1 MAIGKASVVRTVNR
15 FDRNADAGSAGESRI
30 RKVTEGKADEA
41 RPVALNQL
49 GDGKLSFRMVVR
61 IKQWQARARRRP
73 VPKGK
78 VFVEKLVHLA
88 TWHAPDF
95 GPQTGL
101 KEPVDPIQQRWIE
114 LSDADYAN
122 QVNET
127 RKRVRQIRKDREF
140 LETCYD
146 LLDSNQDGKL
156 APEEIEH
163 WAALLLADRSFVAL
177 DKPNCAL
184 KYWMGRNECGRL
196 TDAERFDLQARLG
209 KKQYPRER
217 LQYDWQ
223 DFLLV
228 TLDFYTLA
236 GTLAMHRT
244 FCRLLAPFD
253 GESSDQPC
261 ATEPPPVALPRP
273 PAKLLRHQC
282 AVIQAGSWTQR
293 VGAREVSGLKHRP
306 PRLPLPPVRVDMLG
320 PLRPRQP
327 LRATTPV
334 TTSVPETTNRPLRAP
349 QTLAPLCEQGRAQ
362 ESAPAPQPP
371 PATSPSADAGQVAT
385 AWSQYDVDS
394 YGHVLGYVGPAMQK
408 TVNERVNLGV
418 MPRGL
423 RQLSVETARSARR
436 VTLDLRAVRTSDLGA
451 PANPSFEKGQIK
463 YGWQNNLPVVII
475 PGLCSSGLEVK
486 KSDVSPAWEG
496 ERVWFSLEKLG
507 GQRSA
512 TTRAAAKTVG
522 LAAEVAAAPVK
533 LVGHVIAHHGKL
545 DTIGTHFMR
554 FHLHR
559 ARDLIAA
566 DVDGQ
571 SDPVAR
577 VELLNGEGDVVDKTE
592 SSIKNNTRN
601 PFWDE
606 SFDLGLHVLMDDIH
620 AVRITL
626 LDDDGIFSKRDHLGE
641 TIIELQ
647 HNLSSAGFRA
657 LPRAWHKLH
666 DTRVRDRRTGFT
678 KDILDSLAEVSRVV
692 GSHSKA
698 TFGGE
703 IECWA
708 DVISVDRASES
719 SELDSECDS
728 GREPGTPTPGTL
740 LRSPTLVQ
748 EAALTMIDVTARATA
763 AALDGAVSAIGVM
776 SKPALEVGDSLKTM
790 SGRPTE
796 NDDTSPRSRLTQVD
810 AAQLQGLDTQLW
822 LRHMMLA
829 PDAHSDP
836 PGIKVRAV
844 PGLSGVD
851 YLQPGAVMQATTWV
865 FGPVIKFLMSGG
877 YDESN
882 LKGAPYD
889 WRMPPMYL
897 EKRDNY
903 FSELCTTIVEMYH
916 DNRNKPVVLLAH
928 SMGNNTAHYFTNWVL
943 NNSDK
948 VQQVERAGATK
959 SNGEAWLDKYVY
971 SLFGIGGPYLGACEA
986 LRSCITGD
994 DMGIGP
1000 ALLPAEHAR
1009 KLCHHMGSGAWLLPA
1024 GRLAEE
1030 QPVAYDS
1037 VERKTETSVR
1047 LADGV
1052 ASGHFEPRTVD
1063 EALRR
1068 HAAEHVAEQKQQW
1081 YGRDPCLP
1089 GGSSMMPPP
1098 VKRVFHV
1105 YGTNLDT
1112 QVGFVF
1118 KHEEGTHELDTSVN
1132 FGRVDGMRYH
1142 HGIIWETNDTSQR
1155 ALRDDTFTEDA
1166 RRPPETTQIRRV
1178 SGDGTVPYTSLQH
1191 TLSWNSPR
1199 CLSQVVELDRAEH
1212 REILADGRFHQV
1224 LGDYLCDTLVV
1235 YVIAAR
1241 NLAAKD
1247 LLSRSSDPYCIVTLH
1262 SSPTNPQ
1269 RRTKT
1274 HKHTLN
1280 PEFNEA
1286 FTFGSGQPGH
1296 VSGDVL
1302 ASARVVT
1309 VEVRDSDLG
1318 GLTSDHIGK
1327 MALPFQ
1333 TIVESPTHAVNGW
1346 FKLLPDDHADDP
1358 DLASN
1363 AAHLC
1368 NGEIFVHFE
1377 LESAGQ
1383 SFRGVSDH
1391 LEIVHENMRSYE
1403 TDTNGAH

>member
-1 MAIGKASVVRTVNR
+1 
-15 FDRNADAGSAGESRI
+15 
-30 RKVTEGKADEA
+30 
-41 RPVALNQL
+41 
-49 GDGKLSFRMVVR
+49 
-61 IKQWQARARRRP
+61 
-73 VPKGK
+73 
-78 VFVEKLVHLA
+78 
-88 TWHAPDF
+88 
-95 GPQTGL
+95 
-101 KEPVDPIQQRWIE
+101 
-114 LSDADYAN
+114 
-122 QVNET
+122 
-127 RKRVRQIRKDREF
+127 
-140 LETCYD
+140 
-146 LLDSNQDGKL
+146 
-156 APEEIEH
+156 
-163 WAALLLADRSFVAL
+163 
-177 DKPNCAL
+177 
-184 KYWMGRNECGRL
+184 
-196 TDAERFDLQARLG
+196 
-209 KKQYPRER
+209 
-217 LQYDWQ
+217 
-223 DFLLV
+223 
-228 TLDFYTLA
+228 
-236 GTLAMHRT
+236 
-244 FCRLLAPFD
+244 
-253 GESSDQPC
+253 
-261 ATEPPPVALPRP
+261 
-273 PAKLLRHQC
+273 
-282 AVIQAGSWTQR
+282 
-293 VGAREVSGLKHRP
+293 
-306 PRLPLPPVRVDMLG
+306 
-320 PLRPRQP
+320 
-327 LRATTPV
+327 
-334 TTSVPETTNRPLRAP
+334 
-349 QTLAPLCEQGRAQ
+349 
-362 ESAPAPQPP
+362 
-371 PATSPSADAGQVAT
+371 
-385 AWSQYDVDS
+385 
-394 YGHVLGYVGPAMQK
+394 
-408 TVNERVNLGV
+408 
-418 MPRGL
+418 
-423 RQLSVETARSARR
+423 
-436 VTLDLRAVRTSDLGA
+436 
-451 PANPSFEKGQIK
+451 
-463 YGWQNNLPVVII
+463 
-475 PGLCSSGLEVK
+475 
-486 KSDVSPAWEG
+486 
-496 ERVWFSLEKLG
+496 
-507 GQRSA
+507 
-512 TTRAAAKTVG
+512 
-522 LAAEVAAAPVK
+522 
-533 LVGHVIAHHGKL
+533 
-545 DTIGTHFMR
+545 
-554 FHLHR
+554 
-559 ARDLIAA
+559 
-566 DVDGQ
+566 
-571 SDPVAR
+571 
-577 VELLNGEGDVVDKTE
+577 
-592 SSIKNNTRN
+592 
-601 PFWDE
+601 
-606 SFDLGLHVLMDDIH
+606 
-620 AVRITL
+620 
-626 LDDDGIFSKRDHLGE
+626 
-641 TIIELQ
+641 
-647 HNLSSAGFRA
+647 
-657 LPRAWHKLH
+657 
-666 DTRVRDRRTGFT
+666 
-678 KDILDSLAEVSRVV
+678 
-692 GSHSKA
+692 
-698 TFGGE
+698 
-703 IECWA
+703 
-708 DVISVDRASES
+708 
-719 SELDSECDS
+719 
-728 GREPGTPTPGTL
+728 
-740 LRSPTLVQ
+740 
-748 EAALTMIDVTARATA
+748 
-763 AALDGAVSAIGVM
+763 
-776 SKPALEVGDSLKTM
+776 
-790 SGRPTE
+790 
-796 NDDTSPRSRLTQVD
+796 
-810 AAQLQGLDTQLW
+810 
-822 LRHMMLA
+822 
-829 PDAHSDP
+829 
-836 PGIKVRAV
+836 
-844 PGLSGVD
+844 
-851 YLQPGAVMQATTWV
+851 MQATTWV

-916 DNRNKPVVLLAH
+916 DNGNKPVVLLAH
-928 SMGNNTAHYFTNWVL
+928 SMGNNTAHYFSNWVL

-948 VQQVERAGATK
+948 VQQVERAGAK

-1024 GRLAEE
+1024 GRLAEQ

-1047 LADGV
+1047 LGDGV

-1383 SFRGVSDH
+1383 SFRGVPDH
-1391 LEIVHENMRSYE
+1391 VEIVHENMRSYE